1 MSVKPQMLGDPS
13 VLASALDEGCES
25 VPSSGDGASSGDET
39 NGDVLRC
46 IATDGDEPRCSA
58 GDGGDEPSSGDRAS
72 SGDETN
78 GDVLR
83 CIATDGDEPHCSVG
97 IGGDEPLN
105 GDEPST
111 HASLRCNESSS
122 NVGLPRGEQ

>member
-1 MSVKPQMLGDPS
+1 MLGDPS

-39 NGDVLRC
+39 NGGVLRC

-58 GDGGDEPSSGDRAS
+58 GDGGDERS

-97 IGGDEPLN
+97 IGGDEPLS

-111 HASLRCNESSS
+111 HASLRCNESLS
-122 NVGLPRGEQ
+122 NVELPRGEQ